1 MDVEY
6 KGLRVPERTR
16 LTPQRR
22 ALLDTIADW
31 GGSFTVLDVF
41 ERARRH
47 SPRLGLATTYRTVDL
62 LRQSGSVRALGGE
75 ERAAY
80 VRCGPEHHHH
90 LVCLTCGSVEDTAAA
105 DCPLPSSAELERLY
119 GFSAQ
124 SHELE
129 IYGTCQSCT

>member
-1 MDVEY
+1 MDTEY
-6 KGLRVPERTR
+6 KGLRLPEPIR

-22 ALLDTIADW
+22 TLLDTIAGW
-31 GGSFTVLDVF
+31 KGSFTVVDVF

-47 SPRLGLATTYRTVDL
+47 SPRLGLATTYRTVEL
-62 LRQSGSVRALGGE
+62 LRRSGSVRALAGE

-90 LVCLTCGSVEDTAAA
+90 LVCVTCGSVEDTA
-105 DCPLPSSAELERLY
+105 DCPLPSATELKQRY

-129 IYGTCQSCT
+129 IYGTCRSCT

>member
-1 MDVEY
+1 MAMDAEY
-6 KGLRVPERTR
+6 KGLRLPEGTR

-22 ALLDTIADW
+22 ALLNTIAGW
-31 GGSFTVLDVF
+31 RGSFTVVEVF
-41 ERARRH
+41 ERTRRH

-62 LRQSGSVRALGGE
+62 LRRRGSVRALAGE

-90 LVCLTCGSVEDTAAA
+90 LVCVTCGSVEETAG
-105 DCPLPSSAELERLY
+105 CPLPSSSELKRQY
-119 GFSAQ
+119 GFAAR

-129 IYGTCQSCT
+129 IYGTCRSCT

>member
-1 MDVEY
+1 MEGEY
-6 KGLRVPERTR
+6 KGLRVPERIR

-22 ALLDTIADW
+22 VLLDTISGW
-31 GGSFTVLDVF
+31 RGSFTVVDVF
-41 ERARRH
+41 ERARRR
-47 SPRLGLATTYRTVDL
+47 SPGLGLATTYRTVDL
-62 LRQSGSVRALGGE
+62 LRQSGSVRALAGE

-90 LVCLTCGSVEDTAAA
+90 LVCLTCGSVEDTT

-119 GFSAQ
+119 GFSAE

-129 IYGTCQSCT
+129 IYGTCRGCA

>member
-1 MDVEY
+1 VELDY
-6 KGLRVPERTR
+6 KGLRLPQPIR

-22 ALLDTIADW
+22 ALLDTIAGW
-31 GGSFTVLDVF
+31 RGSFTIVEVF

-62 LRQSGSVRALGGE
+62 LRQSGSVRALAGE
-75 ERAAY
+75 DRATY

-90 LVCLTCGSVEDTAAA
+90 LVCVTCGSVEDTA
-105 DCPLPSSAELERLY
+105 DCPLPSSGELKRRY
-119 GFSAQ
+119 GFAVQ

-129 IYGTCQSCT
+129 IYGTCRSCT